1 MASGHDLIELARRH
15 VSEKYV
21 NVLVPKNNAQWKG
34 PWDCAEFASWC
45 VFQTANTLYGC
56 LDDKEDPAT
65 ADAYT
70 GAWER
75 DAKTKGEMISV
86 ELAAAI
92 EGAIV
97 LRYPP
102 LPGAMGH
109 IALCDGHGGTVEAH
123 SSTRG
128 VVRDKVAGR
137 RWDTGILVP
146 GVQYDRNVAPASVPA
161 PPTVIYRLVTPR
173 MSGPTVREIQER
185 LRARGVD
192 PGPIDGEFGPLTH
205 AAAAAFQHLQHLVP
219 DGEVGPTTAAALG
232 VSLPR
237 TA

>member
-15 VSEKYV
+15 VGEKYV
-21 NVLVPKNNAQWKG
+21 NVRVPKNNGRWRG
-34 PWDCAEFASWC
+34 PWDCAEFVSWC
-45 VFQTANTLYGC
+45 VFQSMNVLYGC
-56 LDDKEDPAT
+56 LDDQADPAT

-75 DAKTKGEMISV
+75 DAKTKGEMVAIG
-86 ELAAAI
+86 LAASI

-102 LPGAMGH
+102 IPGAMGH
-109 IALCDGHGGTVEAH
+109 IALCDGRGGTIEAH

-128 VVRDKVAGR
+128 VVRDKVSGR

-146 GVQYDRNVAPASVPA
+146 GIQYDRNVLPTSVAP

-173 MSGPTVREIQER
+173 MSGPTVRGIQER
-185 LRARGVD
+185 LRALGVD
-192 PGPIDGEFGPLTH
+192 PGPVDGEFGPMTY
-205 AAAAAFQHLQHLVP
+205 AAVVAFQHLQHLVP
-219 DGEVGPTTAAALG
+219 DGEVGPSTAGALG
-232 VSLPR
+232 ITLPS
-237 TA
+237 AA